1 MGGTAYAGR
10 IRVLGATLRKK
21 NERKRAR
28 MTILRQGSTSAI
40 SSLNSDGEQVYLGTF
55 PSESHGDHCHAKTW
69 MCMSAKCVVLSAVC

>member
-40 SSLNSDGEQVYLGTF
+40 STLKLAWFVSGYIRVILSRQLEQ
-55 PSESHGDHCHAKTW
+55 PSR
-69 MCMSAKCVVLSAVC
+69 